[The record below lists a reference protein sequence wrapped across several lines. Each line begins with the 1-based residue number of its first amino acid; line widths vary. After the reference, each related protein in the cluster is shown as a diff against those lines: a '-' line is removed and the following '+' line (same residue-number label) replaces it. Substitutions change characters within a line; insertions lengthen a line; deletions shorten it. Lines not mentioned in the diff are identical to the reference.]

1 MSDGI
6 FYVRVRTV
14 QLSLNRHLHPFMSP
28 TVNLSMGF
36 RDSLMDFDDILEG
49 EITGRQAAIII
60 AIWMGAI
67 ALFGLISYIVVFVI
81 MGF

>member
-1 MSDGI
+1 
-6 FYVRVRTV
+6 
-14 QLSLNRHLHPFMSP
+14 
-28 TVNLSMGF
+28 MGF